1 MSVEGGTSDF
11 IGRVRQRHQAPAS
24 TPREPG
30 IRRTFVVHVTRDG
43 KTVEDLLFDR
53 APSIGAIAARVGT
66 EAYVISLDMIEH
78 LPEDQLAAE

>member
-11 IGRVRQRHQAPAS
+11 IGRVRQRHQAPEA
-24 TPREPG
+24 TRKPETH
-30 IRRTFVVHVTRDG
+30 IFVVHVTRDG

-66 EAYVISLDMIEH
+66 EAYVISLDMIERR
-78 LPEDQLAAE
+78 PEGQLAAE